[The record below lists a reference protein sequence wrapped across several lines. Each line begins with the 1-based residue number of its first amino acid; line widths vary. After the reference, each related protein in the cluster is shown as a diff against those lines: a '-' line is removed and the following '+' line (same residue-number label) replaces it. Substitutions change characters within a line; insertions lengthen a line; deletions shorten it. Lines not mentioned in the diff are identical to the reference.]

1 MNPTLAMLG
10 PIEVMQFRDLLDESN
25 LPSQLPKG
33 LGGSPVNLLTRE
45 LLSRG
50 HHILLLTLDP
60 EVKDEVV
67 LQGPNLKICIGPF
80 RPNRA
85 RDFFSVECE
94 YLRKVLK
101 REQPD
106 VIHAQ
111 WTYEYALAAQA
122 SDLPHVITAH
132 DAPFN
137 VLRLGFRPYRIVRTL
152 MAWRVLRR
160 ARRVVSVSPHV
171 ARHVSRFMGYR
182 GPAEVIP
189 NGMPESL
196 FVRQHI
202 NRQVDRPLTFATI
215 LVGWGGLKNGQVA
228 VDAFVQLRRV
238 VPEVKLL
245 MFGSGHGK
253 NEEGERWARERGMSE
268 GIEFAG
274 QVPYA
279 VLMDRLANEVDVLVH
294 PALEEAQPMVLIEA
308 MALAL
313 PIIGGE
319 ASGGVPWTLDDGK
332 AGLLVDVT
340 DAKAVFAAMRRLA
353 ESAEE
358 RAEWGARGR
367 QLAEQRFHIRVVANA
382 YERIYAALLRHGQ

>member
-1 MNPTLAMLG
+1 
-10 PIEVMQFRDLLDESN
+10 
-25 LPSQLPKG
+25 
-33 LGGSPVNLLTRE
+33 
-45 LLSRG
+45 
-50 HHILLLTLDP
+50 
-60 EVKDEVV
+60 
-67 LQGPNLKICIGPF
+67 
-80 RPNRA
+80 
-85 RDFFSVECE
+85 
-94 YLRKVLK
+94 
-101 REQPD
+101 
-106 VIHAQ
+106 
-111 WTYEYALAAQA
+111 
-122 SDLPHVITAH
+122 
-132 DAPFN
+132 
-137 VLRLGFRPYRIVRTL
+137 